1 MEKASEMGI
10 VLIFLPIV
18 MAALPKSPFRAFIEL
33 WDSIP
38 ELNSLNYFFPVTE
51 CLTVLEAWTAA
62 IGIFYTVMLLARW
75 IKMID

>member
-1 MEKASEMGI
+1 MQKVSELGI
-10 VLIFLPIV
+10 VLILLPIV
-18 MAALPKSPFRAFIEL
+18 MAALPKSPFRAFINF

-51 CLTVLEAWTAA
+51 CISVLEAWVAC
-62 IGIFYTVMLLARW
+62 IGVFYTIMLLARW